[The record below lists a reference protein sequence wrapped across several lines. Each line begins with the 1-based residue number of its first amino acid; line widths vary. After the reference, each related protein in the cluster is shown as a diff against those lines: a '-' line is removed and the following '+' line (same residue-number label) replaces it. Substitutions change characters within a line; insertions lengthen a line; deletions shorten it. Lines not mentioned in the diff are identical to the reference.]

1 MSTDEASILVEVNAC
16 VAVCLPTYFGST
28 LLPVTVKSLLDQTHQ
43 NFKVYVR
50 DDTPPTAAEERRS
63 TEAFILGLK
72 DDRFEYVANEKNL
85 GYPQNLMALVEGTR
99 EDLIF
104 LLAQDDVLSPIAIES
119 CVQSFLRFP
128 NAAAVGRPYYWYF
141 NELESA
147 VRQIVPLEGDEP
159 KLITTDSPIVD
170 ILLVLLA
177 ASQLTGLAY
186 RKSMLAVP
194 FVDSIFPAH
203 IYPFAGALRDH
214 GIIYLPFNTV
224 AVSIQDSQTRKVS
237 SIYDESPAKAWVGL
251 YQSVFEPD
259 EFKSIRIAGIR
270 EHMGKNY
277 IGLVQIRTYAKYK
290 YFLRESIYMV
300 RIRPFNI
307 FSFRYWVSVIGLAI
321 LPRRIIQ
328 LLVDNYKTRILSRKL
343 IDVHL
348 ARLEDK
354 WW

>member
-1 MSTDEASILVEVNAC
+1 MPFDDTQVLVEVNEC

-28 LLPVTVKSLLDQTHQ
+28 LLPTTVKSLLGQTHQ

-50 DDTPPTAAEERRS
+50 DDTPPEAAEERRS
-63 TEAFILGLK
+63 TEAFISSLN
-72 DDRFEYVANEKNL
+72 DSRFEYVANTKNL
-85 GYPQNLMALVEGTR
+85 GYPQNLIALVNGTY
-99 EDLIF
+99 EDMIF

-128 NAAAVGRPYYWYF
+128 SAAAVGRPYYWYF
-141 NELESA
+141 NELESP
-147 VRQIVPLEGDEP
+147 VRQIVPLEGAQP
-159 KLITTDSPIVD
+159 HLITTDSPMED

-186 RKSMLAVP
+186 RKSMLTVP

-214 GIIYLPFNTV
+214 GVVYLPLNTV

-251 YQSVFEPD
+251 YESVFNSD
-259 EFKSIRIAGIR
+259 KYRQIRDAGIR
-270 EHMGKNY
+270 GHMGKNY

-290 YFLRESIYMV
+290 YFLRESFYMA
-300 RIRPFNI
+300 RIRPFNV
-307 FSFRYWVSVIGLAI
+307 FSLSYWMSVIALAI

-328 LLVDNYKTRILSRKL
+328 LLVDNYKTKILSRKL

-348 ARLEDK
+348 ARLEEK